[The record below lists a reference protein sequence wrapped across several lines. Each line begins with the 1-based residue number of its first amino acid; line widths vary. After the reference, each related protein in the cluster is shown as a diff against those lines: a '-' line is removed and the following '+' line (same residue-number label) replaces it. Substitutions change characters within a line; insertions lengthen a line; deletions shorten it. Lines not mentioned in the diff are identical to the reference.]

1 MKNEETLFLFAKAI
15 KSLIKKQPLDKITVT
30 DIVSTAGKTR
40 QTFYRHFQDKYDL
53 VIYVADFD
61 TASNYTVRRV
71 EWIKLMAANAPW
83 FVQDIPTLFISLANP
98 YHLLDVPMIKTF
110 EEMNQGGSLQEA
122 LNLKFAFI
130 EQEHAF
136 FKEAFKSN
144 DYNNLIHYDF
154 CCIYDFYKNY
164 IYKNT
169 GKTLS
174 SDIDFLLNMYCRGS
188 VDMTVDW
195 VL

>member
-1 MKNEETLFLFAKAI
+1 MKYI
-15 KSLIKKQPLDKITVT
+15 KHYNLEDLKQDMISIGEKP
-30 DIVSTAGKTR
+30 
-40 QTFYRHFQDKYDL
+40 YRAEQIFKW
-53 VIYVADFD
+53 IYVDKVK
-61 TASNYTVRRV
+61 S
-71 EWIKLMAANAPW
+71 
-83 FVQDIPTLFISLANP
+83 
-98 YHLLDVPMIKTF
+98 F

-188 VDMTVDW
+188 VDMTVEW
-195 VL
+195 VLNDIPIKKEEIVSYLIEAIPDKLKEYMK

>member
-53 VIYVADFD
+53 VNWYF
-61 TASNYTVRRV
+61 
-71 EWIKLMAANAPW
+71 EKL
-83 FVQDIPTLFISLANP
+83 VLKS
-98 YHLLDVPMIKTF
+98 F

-164 IYKNT
+164 IYKNI

-188 VDMTVDW
+188 VDMTVEW
-195 VL
+195 VLNDIPIKKEEIVSYLIEAIPDKLKEYMK

>member
-53 VIYVADFD
+53 VNWYF
-61 TASNYTVRRV
+61 
-71 EWIKLMAANAPW
+71 EKL
-83 FVQDIPTLFISLANP
+83 VLKS
-98 YHLLDVPMIKTF
+98 F

-164 IYKNT
+164 FYKNT

-188 VDMTVDW
+188 VDMTVEW
-195 VL
+195 VLNDIPIKKEEIVSYLIEAIPDKLKEYMK

>member
-1 MKNEETLFLFAKAI
+1 MKNEETLLLFAKAI
-15 KSLIKKQPLDKITVT
+15 KSLIKNKPLDKITVT
-30 DIVSTAGKTR
+30 DIVFQAGKTR

-53 VIYVADFD
+53 VNWYF
-61 TASNYTVRRV
+61 
-71 EWIKLMAANAPW
+71 EKL
-83 FVQDIPTLFISLANP
+83 VLKS
-98 YHLLDVPMIKTF
+98 F
-110 EEMNQGGSLQEA
+110 EEMRQGGSLQEA

-154 CCIYDFYKNY
+154 CCIYDFYKKF
-164 IYKNT
+164 IYKKT
-169 GKTLS
+169 GKDLS
-174 SDIDFLLNMYCRGS
+174 KDIDFLLNMYCRGS

-195 VL
+195 VLNDMPIKKEEIVQYLMDAIPDKLEAYMI

>member
-1 MKNEETLFLFAKAI
+1 MKNEETLLLFAKAI
-15 KSLIKKQPLDKITVT
+15 KSLIKTQPLDKITVT
-30 DIVSTAGKTR
+30 DIVFQAGKTR

-53 VIYVADFD
+53 VNWYF
-61 TASNYTVRRV
+61 
-71 EWIKLMAANAPW
+71 EKL
-83 FVQDIPTLFISLANP
+83 VLKS
-98 YHLLDVPMIKTF
+98 F
-110 EEMNQGGSLQEA
+110 EEMRQGGSLQEA

-154 CCIYDFYKNY
+154 CCIYDFYKKF
-164 IYKNT
+164 IYKKT
-169 GKTLS
+169 GKDLS
-174 SDIDFLLNMYCRGS
+174 KDIDFLLNMYCRGS

-195 VL
+195 VLNDMPIKKGEIVQYLMDAIPDKLEAYMI

>member
-53 VIYVADFD
+53 VNWYF
-61 TASNYTVRRV
+61 
-71 EWIKLMAANAPW
+71 EKL
-83 FVQDIPTLFISLANP
+83 VLKS
-98 YHLLDVPMIKTF
+98 F

-154 CCIYDFYKNY
+154 CCIY
-164 IYKNT
+164 KNT

-188 VDMTVDW
+188 VDMTVEW
-195 VL
+195 VLNDIPIKKEEIVSYLIEAIPDKLKEYMK

>member
-1 MKNEETLFLFAKAI
+1 
-15 KSLIKKQPLDKITVT
+15 
-30 DIVSTAGKTR
+30 
-40 QTFYRHFQDKYDL
+40 
-53 VIYVADFD
+53 
-61 TASNYTVRRV
+61 
-71 EWIKLMAANAPW
+71 
-83 FVQDIPTLFISLANP
+83 
-98 YHLLDVPMIKTF
+98 
-110 EEMNQGGSLQEA
+110 MNQGGTLQEA

-130 EQEHAF
+130 ERELLC

-188 VDMTVDW
+188 VDMTVEW
-195 VL
+195 VLNDIPIKKEEIVSYLIEAIPDKLKEYMK

>member
-53 VIYVADFD
+53 VNWYF
-61 TASNYTVRRV
+61 
-71 EWIKLMAANAPW
+71 EKL
-83 FVQDIPTLFISLANP
+83 VLKS
-98 YHLLDVPMIKTF
+98 F

-164 IYKNT
+164 FYKNT

-174 SDIDFLLNMYCRGS
+174 SVIDFLLNMYCRGS
-188 VDMTVDW
+188 VDMTVEW
-195 VL
+195 VLNDIPIKKEEIVSYLIEAIPDKLKEYMK

>member
-1 MKNEETLFLFAKAI
+1 MNEHDSTRYLFAQSI
-15 KSLIKKQPLDKITVT
+15 KDLMTKQSLDKMTVT
-30 DIVSTAGKTR
+30 DIVKHSGMTR
-40 QTFYRHFQDKYDL
+40 QTFYRYFKDKYDL
-53 VIYVADFD
+53 VNWYF
-61 TASNYTVRRV
+61 
-71 EWIKLMAANAPW
+71 EKL
-83 FVQDIPTLFISLANP
+83 VLKS
-98 YHLLDVPMIKTF
+98 F

-188 VDMTVDW
+188 VDMTVEW
-195 VL
+195 VLNDIPIKKEEIVSYLIEAIPDKLKEYMK

>member
-53 VIYVADFD
+53 VNWYF
-61 TASNYTVRRV
+61 
-71 EWIKLMAANAPW
+71 EKL
-83 FVQDIPTLFISLANP
+83 VLKS
-98 YHLLDVPMIKTF
+98 F
-110 EEMNQGGSLQEA
+110 EEMNQGGTLQEA

-154 CCIYDFYKNY
+154 CCIYDFYKEY
-164 IYKNT
+164 IHKNT

-174 SDIDFLLNMYCRGS
+174 SYIDFLLKMYCRGS
-188 VDMTVDW
+188 VDMTVEW
-195 VL
+195 VLNDMPISKEDIVTYLIEAIPDKLKECMM

>member
-1 MKNEETLFLFAKAI
+1 MKNEDTLFLFAKAI
-15 KSLIKKQPLDKITVT
+15 KTLIKKQPLDKITVT

-53 VIYVADFD
+53 VNWYF
-61 TASNYTVRRV
+61 
-71 EWIKLMAANAPW
+71 EKL
-83 FVQDIPTLFISLANP
+83 VLKS
-98 YHLLDVPMIKTF
+98 F

-154 CCIYDFYKNY
+154 CCIYDFYKEY
-164 IYKNT
+164 IRKNT
-169 GKTLS
+169 GKTIP
-174 SDIDFLLNMYCRGS
+174 SDIDFLLKMYCRGS
-188 VDMTVDW
+188 VDMTVEW
-195 VL
+195 VLNDMPILKEEIVNYLIDAIPDKLKEYMK

>member
-71 EWIKLMAANAPW
+71 EWINLMAANAPW

-98 YHLLDVPMIKTF
+98 YHLLDVPMIKTYI
-110 EEMNQGGSLQEA
+110 NGYSHNDVVIQSLVNKLVGKE
-122 LNLKFAFI
+122 KFVGVSPVDAF
-130 EQEHAF
+130 
-136 FKEAFKSN
+136 
-144 DYNNLIHYDF
+144 
-154 CCIYDFYKNY
+154 C
-164 IYKNT
+164 
-169 GKTLS
+169 GKWDTK
-174 SDIDFLLNMYCRGS
+174 R
-188 VDMTVDW
+188 
-195 VL
+195 

>member
-53 VIYVADFD
+53 VNWYF
-61 TASNYTVRRV
+61 
-71 EWIKLMAANAPW
+71 EKL
-83 FVQDIPTLFISLANP
+83 VLKS
-98 YHLLDVPMIKTF
+98 F

-154 CCIYDFYKNY
+154 CCIYDFYKKF
-164 IYKNT
+164 IYKKT
-169 GKTLS
+169 GKNLS
-174 SDIDFLLNMYCRGS
+174 KDIDFLLNMYCRGS

-195 VL
+195 VLNDMPIKKEEIVQYLMDAIPDKLEAYMI

>member
-1 MKNEETLFLFAKAI
+1 MKNEDTLFLFAKAI
-15 KSLIKKQPLDKITVT
+15 KTLIKKQPLDKITVT

-53 VIYVADFD
+53 VNWYF
-61 TASNYTVRRV
+61 
-71 EWIKLMAANAPW
+71 EKL
-83 FVQDIPTLFISLANP
+83 VLKS
-98 YHLLDVPMIKTF
+98 F
-110 EEMNQGGSLQEA
+110 EEMNQGGTLQEA

-154 CCIYDFYKNY
+154 CCIYDFYKEY
-164 IYKNT
+164 IRKNT
-169 GKTLS
+169 GKTIP
-174 SDIDFLLNMYCRGS
+174 SDIDFLLKMYCRGS
-188 VDMTVDW
+188 VDMTVEW
-195 VL
+195 VLNDMPILKEEIVNYLIDAIPDKLKEYMK

>member
-1 MKNEETLFLFAKAI
+1 MKNEDTVFLFAKAI
-15 KSLIKKQPLDKITVT
+15 KTLIKKQPLDKITVT

-53 VIYVADFD
+53 VNWYF
-61 TASNYTVRRV
+61 
-71 EWIKLMAANAPW
+71 EKL
-83 FVQDIPTLFISLANP
+83 VLKS
-98 YHLLDVPMIKTF
+98 F
-110 EEMNQGGSLQEA
+110 EEMNQGGTLQEA

-154 CCIYDFYKNY
+154 CCIYDFYKEY
-164 IYKNT
+164 IRKNT
-169 GKTLS
+169 GKTIP
-174 SDIDFLLNMYCRGS
+174 SDIDFLLKMYCQGS
-188 VDMTVDW
+188 VDMTVEW
-195 VL
+195 VLNDMPILKEEIVNYLIDAIPDKLKEYMK

>member
-1 MKNEETLFLFAKAI
+1 MKNEDTVFLFAKAI
-15 KSLIKKQPLDKITVT
+15 KTLIKKQPLDKITVT

-53 VIYVADFD
+53 VNWYF
-61 TASNYTVRRV
+61 
-71 EWIKLMAANAPW
+71 EKL
-83 FVQDIPTLFISLANP
+83 VLKS
-98 YHLLDVPMIKTF
+98 F
-110 EEMNQGGSLQEA
+110 EEMNQGGTLQEA

-154 CCIYDFYKNY
+154 CCIYDFYKEY
-164 IYKNT
+164 IRKNT
-169 GKTLS
+169 GKTIP
-174 SDIDFLLNMYCRGS
+174 SDIDFLLKMYCRGS
-188 VDMTVDW
+188 VDMTVEW
-195 VL
+195 VLNDMPILIEEIVNYLIDAIPDKLKEYMK

>member
-53 VIYVADFD
+53 VNWYF
-61 TASNYTVRRV
+61 
-71 EWIKLMAANAPW
+71 EKL
-83 FVQDIPTLFISLANP
+83 VLKS
-98 YHLLDVPMIKTF
+98 F
-110 EEMNQGGSLQEA
+110 EEMNQGGTLQEA

-154 CCIYDFYKNY
+154 CCIYDFYKEYKN
-164 IYKNT
+164 KNT

-174 SDIDFLLNMYCRGS
+174 SDIDFLLKMYCRGS
-188 VDMTVDW
+188 VDMTVEW
-195 VL
+195 VLNDMPISKEDIVTYLIEAIPDKLKECMM

>member
-1 MKNEETLFLFAKAI
+1 MKNEETLLLFAKAI
-15 KSLIKKQPLDKITVT
+15 KSLIKTHPLDKITVT
-30 DIVSTAGKTR
+30 DIVFQAGKTR

-53 VIYVADFD
+53 VNWYF
-61 TASNYTVRRV
+61 
-71 EWIKLMAANAPW
+71 EKL
-83 FVQDIPTLFISLANP
+83 VLKS
-98 YHLLDVPMIKTF
+98 F
-110 EEMNQGGSLQEA
+110 EEMRQGGSLQEA

-154 CCIYDFYKNY
+154 CCIYDFYKKF
-164 IYKNT
+164 IYKKT
-169 GKTLS
+169 GKDLS
-174 SDIDFLLNMYCRGS
+174 KDIDFLLNMYCRGS

-195 VL
+195 VLNDMPIKKEEIVQYLMDAIPDKLEAYMI